1 MRPGRTWWPSGTRTT
16 FAKWTD
22 VSTAYHEGVPGHH
35 LQVGATRCLGDTLSR
50 YQRSL
55 TFVSGHGE
63 GWALYAERLMGEL
76 GYLDEPEYYLGMLS
90 AQALRCVRVIIDI
103 GMHLELAIPQ
113 TERFHPGETWNHALG
128 LAFAQERSRQDKELM
143 TSELLRYLGWPA
155 QAISYKVGERAW
167 LDARESAKQ
176 RQGASFD
183 LKRFHTAALG
193 LGPMGL
199 DQLTSEAALL
209 K

>member
-1 MRPGRTWWPSGTRTT
+1 
-16 FAKWTD
+16 
-22 VSTAYHEGVPGHH
+22 
-35 LQVGATRCLGDTLSR
+35 
-50 YQRSL
+50 
-55 TFVSGHGE
+55 
-63 GWALYAERLMGEL
+63 
-76 GYLDEPEYYLGMLS
+76 
-90 AQALRCVRVIIDI
+90 
-103 GMHLELAIPQ
+103 
-113 TERFHPGETWNHALG
+113 
-128 LAFAQERSRQDKELM
+128 M

-183 LKRFHTAALG
+183 LKCFHTAALG

-199 DQLTSEAALL
+199 DQLTTEAALL